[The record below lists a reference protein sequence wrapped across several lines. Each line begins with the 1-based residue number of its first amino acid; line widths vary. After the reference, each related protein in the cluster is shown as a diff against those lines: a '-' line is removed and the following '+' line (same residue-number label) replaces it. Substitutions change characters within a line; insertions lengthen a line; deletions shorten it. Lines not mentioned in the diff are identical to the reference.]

1 MTDPNLRAKP
11 TKEIPMITLSRM
23 NLTIATA
30 ALALTTAC
38 AGTGGPND
46 NQRARQGATIGALS
60 GIAAGLA
67 TGDTSEERARNAA
80 VLGAAGAAAGG
91 LIGNRLDQQEQEL
104 RNQLGGNVGIVNNGT
119 NLVVTLPED
128 ILFATDSASVSAT
141 AQGNLATVARSLQQY
156 PNSTVN
162 VIGHTDDVGEAAYN
176 QDLSQRRAQ
185 AVSSVLIA
193 NGVSG
198 ARIRS
203 IGQGESQPVAT
214 NLTAEGRQQNR
225 RVDIVITPN

>member
-1 MTDPNLRAKP
+1 MTDPLWSQP
-11 TKEIPMITLSRM
+11 MKETDMITLSRV

-46 NQRARQGATIGALS
+46 NQRARQGATIGALG

-128 ILFATDSASVSAT
+128 ILFATDSAAVSGT

-185 AVSSVLIA
+185 AVSSVLVA
-193 NGVSG
+193 NGVAAS
-198 ARIRS
+198 RIRS

>member
-1 MTDPNLRAKP
+1 MTDPMGSQP
-11 TKEIPMITLSRM
+11 MKETDMITLSRV

-128 ILFATDSASVSAT
+128 ILFATDSAAVSGT

-185 AVSSVLIA
+185 AVSSVLVA
-193 NGVSG
+193 NGVAAS
-198 ARIRS
+198 RIRS